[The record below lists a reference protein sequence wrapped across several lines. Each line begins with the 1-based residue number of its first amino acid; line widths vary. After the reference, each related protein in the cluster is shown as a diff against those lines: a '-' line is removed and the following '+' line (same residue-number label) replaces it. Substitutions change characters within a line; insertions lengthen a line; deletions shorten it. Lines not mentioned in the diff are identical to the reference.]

1 MAARTKK
8 VKEIGQVKQ
17 MIDTEV
23 LIEVK
28 EAKKV
33 NQCLMDQIE
42 KSSSRL
48 KRHGLPESNI
58 KKFQVDCMEYIENHF
73 DEEELCQIY
82 IYSLEVYSDPFRGDG
97 LKENAQ
103 LVLKSLL

>member
-17 MIDTEV
+17 MVDTEV

-48 KRHGLPESNI
+48 ARHGIPNVDLKKFVKECENYIESN
-58 KKFQVDCMEYIENHF
+58 QNNIETC
-73 DEEELCQIY
+73 LIY
-82 IYSLEVYSDPFRGDG
+82 ISSLEICFDPFRSDS
-97 LKENAQ
+97 LKENARERC
-103 LVLKSLL
+103 LK